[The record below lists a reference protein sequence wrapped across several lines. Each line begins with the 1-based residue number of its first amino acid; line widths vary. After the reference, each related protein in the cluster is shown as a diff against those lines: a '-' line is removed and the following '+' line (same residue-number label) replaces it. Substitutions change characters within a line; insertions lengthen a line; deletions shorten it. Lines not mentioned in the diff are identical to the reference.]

1 MKRVFG
7 ILLIIILVSS
17 LFGVGY
23 ILISKSMKPP
33 VVFESEAPF
42 YSDIVKKTVATGSIT
57 PRKEISLKSQVSG
70 VVEKVYVEAGIHV
83 NENDIIAKIKII
95 PDVVMLNNAEMR
107 LKTAIINF
115 KNAQTEIDRQ
125 KKLYDEKVISDLD
138 YNQFQLDYQLRS
150 QEVEAAESNLDLVKE
165 GASKRSGTV
174 SNLVRATASGM
185 VLDVPVKEGS
195 FVIETNTFNE
205 GTTIAIIADM
215 TDIIFQGK
223 VDESEVGKIREGMNL
238 GLKIGALQEE
248 DINAKLE
255 YISPKGIEKD
265 GAIQFEIKAA
275 ITLKEG
281 VFLRSGYSAN
291 ADIVLEKRDSVLA
304 VKESNVIFEN
314 DTPYVEIEKGIQQF
328 EKTPIVIGLSDG
340 INVEVLSGLTADQK
354 VKKL

>member
-7 ILLIIILVSS
+7 IVIVIALVSS
-17 LFGVGY
+17 LVGVGY
-23 ILISKSMKPP
+23 ILISKSMKPT
-33 VVFESEAPF
+33 VIYESESPF
-42 YSDIVKKTVATGSIT
+42 YTDIVKKTVATGSIT
-57 PRKEISLKSQVSG
+57 ARKEISLKSQVSG
-70 VVEKVYVEAGIHV
+70 VVERIYVEAGAHV
-83 NENDIIAKIKII
+83 KENDIIAKIKII

-125 KKLYDEKVISDLD
+125 KKLYDERVISDVD
-138 YNQFQLDYQLRS
+138 FNQYKLEYQLRN
-150 QEVEAAESNLDLVKE
+150 QEVEAAQSNLDLVKE
-165 GASKRSGTV
+165 GASKNSDAV
-174 SNLVRATASGM
+174 SNLVRSTASGM

-195 FVIETNTFNE
+195 FVIESNTFNE
-205 GTTIAIIADM
+205 GTTIAIVADM

-223 VDESEVGKIREGMNL
+223 VDESEVGKIREGMKL
-238 GLKIGALQEE
+238 DLKIGALQDE
-248 DINAKLE
+248 DIKAKLE

-314 DTPYVEIEKGIQQF
+314 DTPYVEMEKGIQQF
-328 EKTPIVIGLSDG
+328 EKTPIVLGLSDG
-340 INVEVLSGLTADQK
+340 INVEVLSGLTAEQK
-354 VKKL
+354 MKKL